1 MVSTTK
7 LVCSTIL
14 GAWSLGTQTNLHKPV
29 LAAIVELR
37 HTYKACRE
45 IQEKTNREEDSCSRN
60 TIIKTLA
67 HMVQVLSVEVSE
79 VLEAEALEGPAEVNS
94 ADGAL
99 IAVLVFAGLGSPSLR
114 ELVKVSILMIVQ

>member
-1 MVSTTK
+1 M
-7 LVCSTIL
+7 
-14 GAWSLGTQTNLHKPV
+14 
-29 LAAIVELR
+29 ELR
-37 HTYKACRE
+37 HTCKACRE

-114 ELVKVSILMIVQ
+114 ELVKVSIPMIVQ